1 MKRAEP
7 TTSTG
12 EPCAGFVMLSSF
24 RVLEDAVS
32 ERPVHTVEVPL
43 RDGGEET
50 IRVQIREVDES
61 LVRVGR
67 GGRSVARAQRSF
79 GEMLDTVRPV
89 AESFVGR
96 FRGLANAP
104 DEITLEFGVS
114 LSAEADVVIAS
125 TATAAN
131 FSVTLTWNRRDDP
144 ETTVNNS

>member
-1 MKRAEP
+1 MSESPVRTVELP
-7 TTSTG
+7 
-12 EPCAGFVMLSSF
+12 
-24 RVLEDAVS
+24 LEDGS
-32 ERPVHTVEVPL
+32 DEM
-43 RDGGEET
+43 

-67 GGRSVARAQRSF
+67 GDRSVARAERSF
-79 GEMLDTVRPV
+79 GQMLDTVRPV

-131 FSVTLTWNRRDDP
+131 FSVSLTWHKGDTVDP
-144 ETTVNNS
+144 NEPVPAVG

>member
-1 MKRAEP
+1 MN
-7 TTSTG
+7 
-12 EPCAGFVMLSSF
+12 
-24 RVLEDAVS
+24 

-43 RDGGEET
+43 GAAAGDQT
-50 IRVQIREVDES
+50 VRVQIREVDEA

-67 GGRSVARAQRSF
+67 GGRTVARAERTLGQ
-79 GEMLDTVRPV
+79 MLDTVRPV

-96 FRGLANAP
+96 FSDMAQAP

-131 FSVTLTWNRRDDP
+131 FSVTLTWNRRDRPGTDAD
-144 ETTVNNS
+144 TVGQQRS

>member
-1 MKRAEP
+1 M
-7 TTSTG
+7 S
-12 EPCAGFVMLSSF
+12 
-24 RVLEDAVS
+24 D
-32 ERPVHTVEVPL
+32 RPVHTVEVPL
-43 RDGGEET
+43 GDVSDEFV
-50 IRVQIREVDES
+50 RVQIREVDET

-67 GGRSVARAQRSF
+67 GGRSIARAERSL
-79 GEMLDTVRPV
+79 GQMLDTVRPV

-131 FSVTLTWNRRDDP
+131 FSVSLTWNRSDAGGANGD
-144 ETTVNNS
+144 TSQGS

>member
-1 MKRAEP
+1 MNEHL
-7 TTSTG
+7 
-12 EPCAGFVMLSSF
+12 VQ
-24 RVLEDAVS
+24 
-32 ERPVHTVEVPL
+32 TVEVPL
-43 RDGGEET
+43 GDGSDDT
-50 IRVQIREVDES
+50 IRVQIREVDEA

-67 GGRSVARAQRSF
+67 GGARAVTRAERSF
-79 GEMLDTVRPV
+79 GQMLDTVRPV

-131 FSVTLTWNRRDDP
+131 FSVSLTWHRSDTRASTDDNP
-144 ETTVNNS
+144 QGS

>member
-1 MKRAEP
+1 M
-7 TTSTG
+7 
-12 EPCAGFVMLSSF
+12 
-24 RVLEDAVS
+24 S

-43 RDGGEET
+43 GDGSAET
-50 IRVQIREVDES
+50 VRVQIREVDEA

-67 GGRSVARAQRSF
+67 GGRTVARAERTLGQ
-79 GEMLDTVRPV
+79 MLDTVRPV

-96 FRGLANAP
+96 FSGMAHAP

-131 FSVTLTWNRRDDP
+131 FSVSLTWNRRDAPAAD
-144 ETTVNNS
+144 TDTGR

>member
-1 MKRAEP
+1 MN
-7 TTSTG
+7 
-12 EPCAGFVMLSSF
+12 
-24 RVLEDAVS
+24 

-43 RDGGEET
+43 GDGSDET
-50 IRVQIREVDES
+50 VRVQIREVDEA

-67 GGRSVARAQRSF
+67 GGRTVARAERTLGQ
-79 GEMLDTVRPV
+79 MLDTVRPV

-96 FRGLANAP
+96 FSGMAQAP

-131 FSVTLTWNRRDDP
+131 FSVSLTWNRRDTPAADAD
-144 ETTVNNS
+144 TGAVQGS

>member
-1 MKRAEP
+1 
-7 TTSTG
+7 
-12 EPCAGFVMLSSF
+12 MLSGF

-32 ERPVHTVEVPL
+32 DRPVHTVEVPL

-96 FRGLANAP
+96 FRGLTNAP

-131 FSVTLTWNRRDDP
+131 FSVTLTWNRSDDP
-144 ETTVNNS
+144 GTTVNNP

>member
-1 MKRAEP
+1 M
-7 TTSTG
+7 
-12 EPCAGFVMLSSF
+12 
-24 RVLEDAVS
+24 S

-43 RDGGEET
+43 GDGSDET
-50 IRVQIREVDES
+50 IRVQIREVDDT

-67 GGRSVARAQRSF
+67 GGRAVARAERSF

-96 FRGLANAP
+96 FRGLANSP

-114 LSAEADVVIAS
+114 LSAAADVVIAS

-131 FSVTLTWNRRDDP
+131 FSVTLTWKKGEGEANGA
-144 ETTVNNS
+144 